1 MISPKLC
8 IKCKGKLLCGLGYCP
23 ILKKH
28 SEQTKTVSN
37 IHGTEFTGASPPSLF
52 VSWKNYPKVQIAPL
66 SPTEVFDSGLL
77 DAPEQWFGLS
87 QEKIVGFRQQLLRS
101 NKQINVNDAAK
112 PGYELVEMQELVM
125 AADPTSI
132 EVKLKKRPSPTLS
145 FHESVAPMGPSGQL
159 IKMRLEENPSIPKKI
174 DYAVSDTDLKS
185 NEAILSLYL
194 AGFPVSR
201 LHKLLSA
208 GTLGIGKNRR
218 LVPTRW
224 SISATDDTIG
234 KGLTEEIKNFQ
245 QLGEIQLFMSDYL
258 GNRFFVLLIP
268 GAWAFENLEA
278 WIPGSMW
285 YQEKDPNK
293 IHVIQDHEF
302 YGGRKTYASNITGAY
317 YSARLSV
324 CEYLK
329 KVKRQA
335 AALVFREITPEY
347 NIGLGVWVI
356 RQTARDALSKKPL
369 TFSSLPLAL
378 SFIEKK
384 LQTPFKPWKKES
396 KLLDFLQHQKR
407 LSDFTS

>member
-23 ILKKH
+23 ILRRH
-28 SEQTKTVSN
+28 SQQSKTVSN
-37 IHGTEFTGASPPSLF
+37 IQGNEFTGSSPPSLF
-52 VSWKNYPKVQIAPL
+52 VSWHNYPKVKIAPL
-66 SPTEVFDSGLL
+66 SPTEVFDSSLL
-77 DAPEQWFGLS
+77 DAPEKWFGLS
-87 QEKIVGFRQQLLRS
+87 QEKIVSLRQQLLRS
-101 NKQINVNDAAK
+101 NKPVSVFDAAK
-112 PGYELVEMQELVM
+112 PTYELAEMQELVM
-125 AADPTSI
+125 ASDPTTI
-132 EVKLKKRPSPTLS
+132 DIKLKSRPVPFLS
-145 FHESVAPMGPSGQL
+145 FHESVAPQGPSASL
-159 IKMRLEENPSIPKKI
+159 IKMRLQENPSIPKKI

-208 GTLGIGKNRR
+208 GTLGIGKRR
-218 LVPTRW
+218 RFVPSRW

-234 KGLTEEIKNFQ
+234 KALIDKIKGFQ
-245 QLGEIQLFMSDYL
+245 ELGELQLFSSEYL
-258 GNRFFVLLIP
+258 GNRFFILLIP
-268 GAWAFENLEA
+268 GTWAFENLEA

-356 RQTARDALSKKPL
+356 RQTSRDALSKKPL

-407 LSDFTS
+407 LSDF